1 MEIKDFFKKPVVI
14 LTSVIL
20 ISYLI
25 LPYFRLNLGT
35 WGGYSKSG
43 IGLFFTIFDSFSFL
57 NLLTILIP
65 AAAGYLLFL
74 LWNKETNLVMILK
87 IILAVMHIVLFVYIA
102 FLADKSSI
110 KFVGFGLWLSLIL
123 SIALF
128 FDDKIEELVCKNKP
142 QTPQE

>member
-1 MEIKDFFKKPVVI
+1 MEIKDFIKKPVVI

-25 LPYFRLNLGT
+25 LPYFKVDLGM

-43 IGLFFTIFDSFSFL
+43 IGLFLTIFDSFSFM

-65 AAAGYLLFL
+65 AAAGYLLFQ
-74 LWNKETNLVMILK
+74 LWNNQTNLAMILK
-87 IILAVMHIVLFVYIA
+87 IVLVIMHGFLFVYIA

-128 FDDKIEELVCKNKP
+128 FDDKIEELVCKNKT
-142 QTPQE
+142 QEPQE

>member
-1 MEIKDFFKKPVVI
+1 
-14 LTSVIL
+14 
-20 ISYLI
+20 
-25 LPYFRLNLGT
+25 
-35 WGGYSKSG
+35 
-43 IGLFFTIFDSFSFL
+43 
-57 NLLTILIP
+57 
-65 AAAGYLLFL
+65 
-74 LWNKETNLVMILK
+74 
-87 IILAVMHIVLFVYIA
+87 MHIVLFVYIA

>member
-1 MEIKDFFKKPVVI
+1 
-14 LTSVIL
+14 
-20 ISYLI
+20 
-25 LPYFRLNLGT
+25 
-35 WGGYSKSG
+35 
-43 IGLFFTIFDSFSFL
+43 
-57 NLLTILIP
+57 
-65 AAAGYLLFL
+65 
-74 LWNKETNLVMILK
+74 MILK